1 MFKIILNKEM
11 RLIIA
16 DSNDLVRVGIRAI
29 LLSEKNLEIVGEAKS
44 NQELKQQIKNFG
56 ADIILIDYTSPGFDI
71 DIIHTV
77 LSNNPKLKFI
87 AITPEQSAQTLVD
100 ALRSG
105 VTSYVKKDCDI
116 GEIINAVQETG
127 RGNKFFCGQILETIQ
142 RASIDVNDID
152 FESFSCEPIILSE
165 RELGIVVHIAE
176 GLTNTQI
183 AEQLFLST
191 HTVNTHRKNIMSKLG
206 VKNTAGIVMYAV
218 KTGLIS
224 PNKFLFA
231 AETGVNN

>member
-1 MFKIILNKEM
+1 MFKIILNKM
-11 RLIIA
+11 RIILA
-16 DSNDLVRVGIRAI
+16 DSNDLVRVGLRTI
-29 LLSEKNLEIVGEAKS
+29 LSSEKNIEIVGEAK
-44 NQELKQQIKNFG
+44 NNKDLKQHFISFG
-56 ADIILIDYTSPGFDI
+56 ADLILIDYTSPGFDI

-77 LSNNPKLKFI
+77 LSLNNSVRFI

-105 VTSYVKKDCDI
+105 VMSYVKKDCDI
-116 GEIINAVQETG
+116 VEIINAVKETG
-127 RGNKFFCGQILETIQ
+127 IGNKFFCGQILETIQ

-152 FESFSCEPIILSE
+152 FESFSCEPVILSE
-165 RELGIVVHIAE
+165 RELGIVVLIAE
-176 GLTNTQI
+176 GLTNSQI

-191 HTVNTHRKNIMSKLG
+191 HTINTHRKNIMAKLG

-218 KTGLIS
+218 KTSLVS

-231 AETGVNN
+231 SDLGNS